1 MTERPLVTGFPH
13 VGIAVS
19 DLTRMLAVLQEMGFE
34 LVRREELPAY
44 GGWSNVVG
52 VGEHRLELLEA
63 SGPGGAFAQ
72 YLERRGPGLHHLCL
86 AVRDIE
92 EAIALADRMGLRLV
106 QRTPMQDSDGLRVF
120 VHPSSMQGVLV
131 GLVQPQDAK

>member
-1 MTERPLVTGFPH
+1 LTALPLVTGFPH

-19 DLTRMLAVLQEMGFE
+19 DLARMLAVLQEMGFE

-63 SGPGGAFAQ
+63 SRPGGAFAQ
-72 YLERRGPGLHHLCL
+72 YLERHGPGLHHLCL
-86 AVRDIE
+86 SVRDIE
-92 EAIALADRMGLRLV
+92 ESIALADRLGLRLV
-106 QRTPMQDSDGLRVF
+106 QRTPMRDSDGLRVF
-120 VHPSSMQGVLV
+120 LHPSSMQGVLV
-131 GLVQPQDAK
+131 GLVQPQDAT